1 MSWPT
6 RTRSRSSTAPF
17 ATPKSPR
24 RTGSLASRRRETLD
38 LGESGRRAE
47 DAFDVVPG
55 AADSSGDLPRAGA
68 AGSRSLEGV
77 NTRVTSYSPV
87 HQMNTSSQ
95 SWTSGQEPSVH
106 GRFRVSWQRVSN
118 PPRRAG
124 GIPSDASAYVGSLTR
139 AVVCAP
145 ATFQA
150 LTVTAVGDKE
160 GPSRARH
167 KSDEMVGYAC
177 ARVARACACCE
188 DRSPMA
194 GARKP
199 PSRSRPPRVDQPSL
213 VGGEEHAESFGAL
226 TRIRVRGLLGQFA
239 HDIKLPSEEPAI
251 LTGAN
256 GTGKST
262 ILRLVNAV
270 GSGDWTA
277 LARLPFTRATLY
289 FRNSPR
295 IEIHRNEERLRITHG
310 DISATLSL
318 DEEVLPDL
326 SPLDIE
332 AMTPAQR
339 RRYIDQRNRV
349 FHGLD
354 PDLVTAAAWER
365 LSSARTGETLHVN
378 WLRILEPEEREVLQ
392 TIEER
397 FRVRFITD
405 QRLVLRGDE
414 RDPRTRRDPAREHPG
429 REPIRAA
436 VTHYSHDL
444 GRRISMELRRYVN
457 ASQREDRGFPQLV
470 AEELVR
476 ERNVEMDTLLQLMD
490 DVATKRTALEKVGLA
505 ESRPRTSIRPQQP
518 W

>member
-1 MSWPT
+1 
-6 RTRSRSSTAPF
+6 
-17 ATPKSPR
+17 
-24 RTGSLASRRRETLD
+24 
-38 LGESGRRAE
+38 
-47 DAFDVVPG
+47 
-55 AADSSGDLPRAGA
+55 
-68 AGSRSLEGV
+68 
-77 NTRVTSYSPV
+77 
-87 HQMNTSSQ
+87 
-95 SWTSGQEPSVH
+95 
-106 GRFRVSWQRVSN
+106 
-118 PPRRAG
+118 
-124 GIPSDASAYVGSLTR
+124 
-139 AVVCAP
+139 
-145 ATFQA
+145 
-150 LTVTAVGDKE
+150 
-160 GPSRARH
+160 
-167 KSDEMVGYAC
+167 
-177 ARVARACACCE
+177 
-188 DRSPMA
+188 MA

-199 PSRSRPPRVDQPSL
+199 PSRIRAPRVDQPSL

-295 IEIHRNEERLRITHG
+295 IEIQRNEERLRITHG
-310 DISATLSL
+310 DTSATLSL
-318 DEEVLPDL
+318 DQEVLPDL

-365 LSSARTGETLHVN
+365 LSSARAGETLHVN
-378 WLRILEPEEREVLQ
+378 WLRVLAPEEREVLQ

-505 ESRPRTSIRPQQP
+505 ESVPEPRFDRSNLGDQSVQIVVQTFAEATLRKFEVLEPFRRRLELFTSFLDRRFVGKIAVPRPEDGLVFLLPDGSTLAPAQLSSGEQQMLVLAYEVLFETP
-518 W
+518 PGTLLLIDEPEISLHVLWQSTFVEDIAEMGRSRDLRFLLASHSPTLIGGRRDLTRSLDIN